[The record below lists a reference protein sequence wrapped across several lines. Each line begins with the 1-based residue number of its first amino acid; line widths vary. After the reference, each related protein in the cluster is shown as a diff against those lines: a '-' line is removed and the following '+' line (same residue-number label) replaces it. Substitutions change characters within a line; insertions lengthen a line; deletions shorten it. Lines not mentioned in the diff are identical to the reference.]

1 MIKTLFITFLV
12 LFFNWVSLAD
22 DLTLDDVSRLN
33 ETKINRI
40 IRVQDSSHIQEGLIY
55 AIKHRLKVSIAGKR
69 HSQGGHVVYKNG
81 VVLDMTDFDKIL
93 DINPKKQTITVQTGI
108 SWAQI
113 QETVNPYGLA
123 VKVMQPSNI
132 FSVGGSISVNAHGRD
147 PRYGPLIETIN
158 QMKIML
164 FNGVVKTISPSR
176 NTDFYSKL

>member
-12 LFFNWVSLAD
+12 LFFNWGSLAD

-93 DINPKKQTITVQTGI
+93 DINPKKTNHYCT
-108 SWAQI
+108 
-113 QETVNPYGLA
+113 
-123 VKVMQPSNI
+123 
-132 FSVGGSISVNAHGRD
+132 D
-147 PRYGPLIETIN
+147 RYQLGTN
-158 QMKIML
+158 
-164 FNGVVKTISPSR
+164 SR
-176 NTDFYSKL
+176 SCKSLWSGY

>member
-81 VVLDMTDFDKIL
+81 VVLDMTAFDKVL

-108 SWAQI
+108 SWA
-113 QETVNPYGLA
+113 
-123 VKVMQPSNI
+123 
-132 FSVGGSISVNAHGRD
+132 
-147 PRYGPLIETIN
+147 
-158 QMKIML
+158 
-164 FNGVVKTISPSR
+164 
-176 NTDFYSKL
+176 